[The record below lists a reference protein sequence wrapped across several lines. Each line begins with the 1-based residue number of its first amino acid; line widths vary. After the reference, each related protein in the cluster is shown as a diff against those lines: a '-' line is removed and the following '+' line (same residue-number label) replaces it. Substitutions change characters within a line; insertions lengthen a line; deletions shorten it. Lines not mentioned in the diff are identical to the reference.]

1 MSSLIISS
9 TTIWEYIYH
18 SDMAEDS
25 PNGFNQDKFLD
36 RLRCVIEVARMEREL
51 SGLEVV
57 GALEIVKLEVF
68 SSLEPETDDED

>member
-1 MSSLIISS
+1 
-9 TTIWEYIYH
+9 
-18 SDMAEDS
+18 MAEDS

-36 RLRCVIEVARMEREL
+36 RLRSVIEVARIEKDL

>member
-1 MSSLIISS
+1 
-9 TTIWEYIYH
+9 
-18 SDMAEDS
+18 MAEDS
-25 PNGFNQDKFLD
+25 PNGFNEDKFLD
-36 RLRCVIEVARMEREL
+36 RLRSVIEVARIEKDL